1 MCYDYFRWTRC
12 KFRYICNV
20 GNDCSN
26 LHTRLSTDFVDM
38 FKYEPYTDSIENDDA
53 LNAYLA
59 RVLERIKACQ

>member
-1 MCYDYFRWTRC
+1 M
-12 KFRYICNV
+12 